1 MSQEYIELRGSSAVE
16 LARLNRILSELA
28 RPTLG
33 EEAIAPSTRAAM
45 VEVGIVVS
53 GRASR
58 KVLID
63 RLWGRKRSMLRQAGS
78 TGDWGPMQPVA

>member
-1 MSQEYIELRGSSAVE
+1 MSQEYIGLPGSSAVE
-16 LARLNRILSELA
+16 LGRLNRILAELA
-28 RPTLG
+28 RPTLD

-58 KVLID
+58 KDLID
-63 RLWGRKRSMLRQAGS
+63 RLWGRKRSMLRHAS
-78 TGDWGPMQPVA
+78 SLGDLGPMQPVA